1 MNKTITK
8 SPSGGSKGGE
18 RKRVFT
24 KKSKP
29 FSKSSGPKKSSGGS
43 SSYSKSTGG
52 SSYSKSAGSYSG
64 SRPSSGGSK
73 APSSYNRGGNG
84 GGRGPSR
91 FSSKK
96 KRFER
101 KSTADVTKF
110 VRKATPVEDKAL
122 PAIKHVFADFNF
134 SKEVQANLVAKNYV
148 APTNIQDEAIPY
160 VLAGRDV
167 VGLANT
173 GTGKTAAFLLPLID
187 KVWKDK
193 NQNVLILAPTREL
206 AMQID
211 KEFRGFSYG
220 MHIYSA
226 MCVGGMPIWKQI
238 NELSR
243 KPNFI
248 IGTPGRIKDL
258 SEKGK
263 INYSQINNIVLDEV
277 DHMLDMGFVEPIT
290 DILNHLKP
298 ERQSLFFS
306 ATMPANIKK
315 LINTFTKDP
324 VTVEI
329 ASRSSISNID
339 QDVVKIT
346 DQTQKYDKLKDI
358 LIQPGFDKVLIFT
371 ETKRQVDK
379 LFKDLLRDGFKA
391 ESIHGDKRQ
400 SQRRKAIDLFDKDKV
415 NILIA
420 TDVAARGLDIKEIT
434 HVINYTIPNTHE
446 DYTHRIGRTGRG
458 NKTGNALTFI

>member
-8 SPSGGSKGGE
+8 SPSGGSRGGT
-18 RKRVFT
+18 KKVFT
-24 KKSKP
+24 KRSKP
-29 FSKSSGPKKSSGGS
+29 FSKSSGPKKSLSGS
-43 SSYSKSTGG
+43 SSYSKGG
-52 SSYSKSAGSYSG
+52 GGSYSKSPSGG
-64 SRPSSGGSK
+64 SRPSS
-73 APSSYNRGGNG
+73 SYRGGG
-84 GGRGPSR
+84 GGRSSSR
-91 FSSKK
+91 FPSKR

-110 VRKATPVEDKAL
+110 VRKATPVEDKSL
-122 PAIKHVFADFNF
+122 PAIKHVFADFKF

-187 KVWKDK
+187 KIWKDK

-211 KEFRGFSYG
+211 KEFRGFAQG
-220 MHIYSA
+220 MRIYSA

-263 INYSQINNIVLDEV
+263 IDYSQINNIVLDEV

-290 DILNHLKP
+290 EILNNLKSD
-298 ERQSLFFS
+298 RQSLFFS
-306 ATMPANIKK
+306 ATMPPNIKK